1 MAITTNT
8 FSRNSGYAQT
18 DVIYQMEEALT
29 WLGWHGGS
37 VSGIV
42 TGINAYSGGGTGP
55 ISDTLYSA
63 FPSSGGTNI
72 GIGSTASFYLDTD
85 GSGNIE
91 KVLVNRPGAGYVDGD
106 SLTISAGDQWTG
118 DANVNLTVYVDEST
132 YGSSSTFYSKDVT
145 ESVTHPWGVLRKVND
160 ATKVYG
166 DTYYGFQVDGTGNRM
181 LINAGSSFMPYTQE
195 SGNVSDDKAIG
206 SATRFAGEYAL
217 DVSPLETPPF
227 NNEYENNSLN
237 VDMRVMQSG
246 DYIDYASSPAT
257 FQMDLNV
264 YKSGIDPNFAVF
276 AYREPYKPA
285 TSILSNNY
293 SVFFLHNFTTN
304 FYDLDYVFQAGCTYI
319 ERLSSSDPGLRF
331 RTCLSPHDYSS
342 GQEYPAKRSAG
353 TGYMR
358 FSTSEN
364 AESMIYDSYMS
375 STYPAGNA
383 SEFSDVYFY
392 HRDHTGR
399 SGSPFTPL
407 DSGNTVAP
415 QADYNAVIKGIPL
428 SAKLVPCPY
437 YLPDDFVLIN
447 FDYASPDQNIQ
458 QGDTITISGSEIY
471 TIITADYNQT
481 TRTRGIAFCA
491 RTT

>member
-1 MAITTNT
+1 
-8 FSRNSGYAQT
+8 
-18 DVIYQMEEALT
+18 
-29 WLGWHGGS
+29 
-37 VSGIV
+37 
-42 TGINAYSGGGTGP
+42 
-55 ISDTLYSA
+55 
-63 FPSSGGTNI
+63 
-72 GIGSTASFYLDTD
+72 
-85 GSGNIE
+85 
-91 KVLVNRPGAGYVDGD
+91 
-106 SLTISAGDQWTG
+106 
-118 DANVNLTVYVDEST
+118 
-132 YGSSSTFYSKDVT
+132 TFYSKDVT
-145 ESVTHPWGVLRKVND
+145 QSATHPWGVLRKVND

-166 DTYYGFQVDGTGNRM
+166 DTYYGFQVDGTSNRL

-195 SGNVSDDKAIG
+195 SGSVSDDKAIG
-206 SATRFAGEYAL
+206 RKTRFAGEYGL
-217 DVSPLETPPF
+217 DTSPVETPIF
-227 NNEYENNSLN
+227 NNYYENDSLN
-237 VDMRVMQSG
+237 SDLIVLDPSE
-246 DYIDYASSPAT
+246 YIDYASSPAT

-276 AYREPYKPA
+276 AYREPYRSS
-285 TSILSNNY
+285 TSIYTNNY

-319 ERLSSSDPGLRF
+319 ERLDSTDPGLRF
-331 RTCLSPHDYSS
+331 KTCLSPYDWNGNHN
-342 GQEYPAKRSAG
+342 PAKRSAG

-358 FSTSEN
+358 FSTGDQ
-364 AESMIYDSYMS
+364 AEPMIYDSYMA

-383 SEFSDVYFY
+383 NEFTEMYFY

-399 SGSPFTPL
+399 SGSPSTPL

-428 SAKLVPCPY
+428 NAKLVPCPY

-447 FDYASPDQNIQ
+447 FDYGSPDQDIQ
-458 QGDTITISGSEIY
+458 QGDTITISGTEIY

>member
-8 FSRNSGYAQT
+8 FTKNAGYAQT

-55 ISDTLYSA
+55 INDNLYSA
-63 FPSSGGTNI
+63 IPSSGGTNI
-72 GIGSTASFYLDTD
+72 GVGSTASFYLDTD
-85 GSGNIE
+85 SSGNIE
-91 KVLVNRPGAGYVDGD
+91 RVLVNRPGAGYVDGD

-118 DANVNLTVYVDEST
+118 DANVTLTVYVDEST
-132 YGSSSTFYSKDVT
+132 YGSSSTFYSKNVT
-145 ESVTHPWGVLRKVND
+145 EGVSYPWGVLRKVND
-160 ATKVYG
+160 ASKVYG
-166 DTYYGFQVDGTGNRM
+166 DTYYGFQVDGTSNRF

-195 SGNVSDDKAIG
+195 SGNVSDDKSIG
-206 SATRFAGEYAL
+206 QATRFAGEYAL
-217 DVSPLETPPF
+217 DVSPIETPVF
-227 NNEYENNSLN
+227 NNEYETNSLN
-237 VDMRVMQSG
+237 VDLRVLDVSS
-246 DYIDYASSPAT
+246 YIEYASSPT
-257 FQMDLNV
+257 TYQMDLNV

-276 AYREPYKPA
+276 AYREPYRA
-285 TSILSNNY
+285 STSIYSNNY

-304 FYDLDYVFQAGCTYI
+304 LYDLDYVFQAGCTVI
-319 ERLSSSDPGLRF
+319 ERMSSADPGLRF
-331 RTCLSPHDYSS
+331 RTCLSPYDYSS
-342 GQEYPAKRSAG
+342 SYYPAKRSAG

-358 FSTSEN
+358 FDDSSDA
-364 AESMIYDSYMS
+364 AEPTILDSYIS

-383 SEFSDVYFY
+383 NESSEVYFY

-399 SGSPFTPL
+399 SGSTYTPL

-447 FDYASPDQNIQ
+447 FDYGSPTQNIQ